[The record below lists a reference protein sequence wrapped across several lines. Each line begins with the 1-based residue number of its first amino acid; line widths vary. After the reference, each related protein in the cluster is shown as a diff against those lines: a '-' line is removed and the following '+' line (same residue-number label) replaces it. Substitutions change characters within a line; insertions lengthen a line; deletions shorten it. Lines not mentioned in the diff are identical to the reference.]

1 MAPKIVKFLRRTKS
15 AKADFTS
22 ANSVEHSDVEP
33 DETKKGELMKAY
45 LTQSIPNALKM
56 FEKFLK
62 ANGGK
67 FFVGNAVSDFDLLF

>member
-1 MAPKIVKFLRRTKS
+1 MKNQSKSNYIINFLAQ
-15 AKADFTS
+15 AKAFF
-22 ANSVEHSDVEP
+22 EP

>member
-1 MAPKIVKFLRRTKS
+1 MINFLAM
-15 AKADFTS
+15 AKAFF
-22 ANSVEHSDVEP
+22 EP
-33 DETKKGELMKAY
+33 DETKKGELIKAFQ
-45 LTQSIPNALKM
+45 TQSIPNALKM

>member
-1 MAPKIVKFLRRTKS
+1 M
-15 AKADFTS
+15 AKAFF
-22 ANSVEHSDVEP
+22 EP
-33 DETKKGELMKAY
+33 DETKKGELIKAFQ
-45 LTQSIPNALKM
+45 TQSIPNALKM